1 MTDPQL
7 FSPDGRPRARSLGI
21 APAGRPGP
29 WNAITD
35 VPGVEVGYR
44 TVIFGEGPLR
54 VGAGP
59 ARTGVTAILPR
70 GRDGVGRPCAAG
82 WYSLNGNGEM
92 TGTAWIDEVGQLS
105 MPITIS
111 NTHAIGP
118 CHAGVVE
125 WINRAHPA
133 LAREW
138 LLPVCAETWDGY
150 LNDING
156 GHITPALVAETLDAA
171 RTWPLLEG
179 SVGGGTGMNCYGFK
193 GGTGTASRQLPFG
206 PDTYTVGVLIQANFG
221 AREELTIAGHRLG
234 AALTTDNPQETT
246 PWHRAPGDAASHR
259 AQSGVVGG
267 PVGTATHSPEGGS
280 ARGAEGGGAR
290 IAEGRSVRGPEDWS
304 AHGVEGGSAR
314 DVGGAGRHGGVWGS
328 GDSGVR
334 VPGGA
339 GSVIVIVATDAPLD
353 ALQCKAM
360 ARRVPFGLARTGT
373 TGSLFSGDLFLAFS
387 TASDRPSDTG
397 FPRGEPSAEELVN
410 TPRLPWNRMDAF
422 YTAVVEAVEE
432 SVLNALIVNS
442 DMTGRDGHRS
452 PALPHD
458 RLRELLGR

>member
-1 MTDPQL
+1 
-7 FSPDGRPRARSLGI
+7 
-21 APAGRPGP
+21 
-29 WNAITD
+29 
-35 VPGVEVGYR
+35 
-44 TVIFGEGPLR
+44 
-54 VGAGP
+54 
-59 ARTGVTAILPR
+59 
-70 GRDGVGRPCAAG
+70 
-82 WYSLNGNGEM
+82 
-92 TGTAWIDEVGQLS
+92 TAWIDEVGQLS

-156 GHITPALVAETLDAA
+156 GHITPALVAETLDSA

-193 GGTGTASRQLPFG
+193 GGSGTASRRVPFG
-206 PDTYTVGVLIQANFG
+206 PDTYTVGAFVQANFG
-221 AREELTIAGHRLG
+221 SREELTIAGRRVG
-234 AALTTDNPQETT
+234 AALSTDNPQETT
-246 PWHRAPGDAASHR
+246 PWHRAPGAFAPPG
-259 AQSGVVGG
+259 SGVSALGGELGEGHRSQEAGLGG
-267 PVGTATHSPEGGS
+267 PARTGTGGDGISGGMAATED
-280 ARGAEGGGAR
+280 GGADR
-290 IAEGRSVRGPEDWS
+290 RGSGP
-304 AHGVEGGSAR
+304 
-314 DVGGAGRHGGVWGS
+314 GGAWGP
-328 GDSGVR
+328 GESGVR

-339 GSVIVIVATDAPLD
+339 GSVIVIIATDAPLD

-397 FPRGEPSAEELVN
+397 FPHGEPSAEHLVT

-422 YTAVVEAVEE
+422 YAAVVEAVEE

-442 DMTGRDGHRS
+442 DMTGRDWHRS

-458 RLRELLGR
+458 RLLELLAR

>member
-1 MTDPQL
+1 M
-7 FSPDGRPRARSLGI
+7 
-21 APAGRPGP
+21 
-29 WNAITD
+29 
-35 VPGVEVGYR
+35 PGVEVGYR
-44 TVIFGEGPLR
+44 TVIFGDGPLR
-54 VGAGP
+54 VGSGP

-70 GRDGVGRPCAAG
+70 GRAGVGRPCAAG

-156 GHITPALVAETLDAA
+156 GHIAPALVAEALDSA

-193 GGTGTASRQLPFG
+193 GGSGTASREVPFG
-206 PDTYTVGVLIQANFG
+206 PDTYTVGVFVQANFG
-221 AREELTIAGHRLG
+221 ARGELTIAGRRIG
-234 AALTTDNPQETT
+234 AALTADNPQETT
-246 PWHRAPGDAASHR
+246 PWHRVPG
-259 AQSGVVGG
+259 
-267 PVGTATHSPEGGS
+267 E
-280 ARGAEGGGAR
+280 
-290 IAEGRSVRGPEDWS
+290 
-304 AHGVEGGSAR
+304 
-314 DVGGAGRHGGVWGS
+314 
-328 GDSGVR
+328 SGVR
-334 VPGGA
+334 APGGA
-339 GSVIVIVATDAPLD
+339 GSVIVIIATDAPVD

-397 FPRGEPSAEELVN
+397 FPHGEPSAEHLVT

-442 DMTGRDGHRS
+442 DMTGRDGHHS

-458 RLRELLGR
+458 RLLELLSR